1 MKKKI
6 KLGKKLSLSK
16 EKLSRLNEEQLS
28 HFMGGRMA
36 LATTYTAGGGGTC
49 SKNESSCCSEGSTSC
64 CG

>member
-6 KLGKKLSLSK
+6 NLGKKLSLSK

-36 LATTYTAGGGGTC
+36 IATSYTSEGGGNC
-49 SKNESSCCSEGSTSC
+49 SKSESACCSVGASSCCG
-64 CG
+64 

>member
-6 KLGKKLSLSK
+6 NLGQKLSLSK

-36 LATTYTAGGGGTC
+36 ITTGYTAGGNGSC
-49 SKNESSCCSEGSTSC
+49 SKTESSCCSTGASSC